1 MIRVCY
7 VLFASVNSLV
17 LVPVAT
23 VEENRG
29 GTRTPVEF
37 PTGTIDLDGTCS
49 VLFGGCVP
57 YGREDVPVVA
67 RTMVDGQQT
76 ANLDYFLLD
85 GRMLVFR

>member
-23 VEENRG
+23 VEKNRG

-37 PTGTIDLDGTCS
+37 TTGTIDLDGTCS

-57 YGREDVPVVA
+57 
-67 RTMVDGQQT
+67 
-76 ANLDYFLLD
+76 
-85 GRMLVFR
+85 